1 MAVTWLSMK
10 PVQWSHALVASV
22 AAAAAVVVMAAAA
35 VAATVV
41 VAAAVAATVVA
52 AAVAVTATKVC
63 TSVKKNRPWPV
74 FLRLLN
80 AGRCVHG

>member
-41 VAAAVAATVVA
+41 VAAAAATVVA

-63 TSVKKNRPWPV
+63 TSVKKTGP
-74 FLRLLN
+74 
-80 AGRCVHG
+80 GRFFYA

>member
-1 MAVTWLSMK
+1 MK

-22 AAAAAVVVMAAAA
+22 AAAAVVVMAAAA

-41 VAAAVAATVVA
+41 AAAAATVVV

-80 AGRCVHG
+80 AGRCVHGRLRVT